1 MMGISKLAYLLE
13 QREIRKVCYFH
24 TDHFEPWSKGV
35 NSDSVRGVEA
45 FSKQSRKSRF
55 SQNSN
60 LFYHAY
66 FPFRLD
72 KSVVLNSG
80 TGAEAIRLGERS
92 KDVNQICSE
101 AMTTLNHHSQHEFHI
116 HIHHE
121 KWTRNTSDFGEVS
134 RWVNA
139 HSTAEEDS
147 RRLDAAIPRIKA
159 IVERDIGDSLDQWAF
174 VHGNWALNA
183 SDPSICC
190 IEDEIPLL
198 MKHGCFG
205 DFTFPAGRGRCDPTI
220 LLEPYTCLPV
230 TGVKAYDA
238 EASSPIAVG
247 LGTSAFDEGRF
258 FIWNSRLKADF
269 SSLDYYSERNRKYFS
284 DGESF
289 VHSWLENAVVI
300 DRVLY
305 IKTHAHSLKWEYEI
319 GLSENVIPHLYPP
332 VKGIFDVLE
341 KACELSQIELEV
353 CTVNQ
358 IMKTLRGL
366 PAERVP
372 VSTKIK
378 APALCVRPP
387 LATNRIRD
395 CIGEAMISLCETMKR
410 ADDPEDKFY
419 RARIDRRQWLAEY
432 ELSVIDRLLEN
443 HNPETTCVTEVGCG
457 WGTLSLALAA
467 LGYNVNA
474 VEGNRLRFR
483 GAVYLRDYVAKALLS
498 SLERYEIL
506 KGFYPDIQNSLLID
520 PSKENI
526 LVLTN
531 LVNSFTANNTE
542 SIIDA
547 ASAFDRLLIDVE
559 RFGVKRV
566 SADSIDHL
574 GSLLEQH
581 FEICEPPRLDGGTMR
596 EYVSKG

>member
-1 MMGISKLAYLLE
+1 MTTMSKLVGLLK
-13 QREIRKVCYFH
+13 QREIGKVCYFH

-45 FSKQSRKSRF
+45 FARQSRKSRF
-55 SQNSN
+55 CQKAN

-66 FPFRLD
+66 FPYRLD
-72 KSVVLNSG
+72 KSVVSNSG
-80 TGAEAIRLGERS
+80 MGTESIRLGERS
-92 KDVNQICSE
+92 KHVNQICSE
-101 AMTTLNHHSQHEFHI
+101 AMTPLNHDSQYEFHI

-121 KWTRNTSDFGEVS
+121 KWTRNKSDFGEVS

-147 RRLDAAIPRIKA
+147 QRLDDAIPRIKA
-159 IVERDIGDSLDQWAF
+159 IVENDIGESLDQWAF

-183 SDPSICC
+183 SDPTICC
-190 IEDEIPLL
+190 IEDEIALL

-205 DFTFPAGRGRCDPTI
+205 DFTFPAGRRRCEPTI
-220 LLEPYTCLPV
+220 LLEPYTCLPT
-230 TGVKAYDA
+230 TGVKAYDS
-238 EASSPIAVG
+238 EESSPIVVG
-247 LGTSAFDEGRF
+247 PGTSAFDEGRF

-269 SSLDYYSERNRKYFS
+269 SSLDYYSERNRKCFS
-284 DGESF
+284 DAETF
-289 VHSWLENAVVI
+289 VHSWLEKAVVI

-305 IKTHAHSLKWEYEI
+305 IKTHAHSLKWEYRI
-319 GLSENVIPHLYPP
+319 GRSQNPIPHLYPP
-332 VKGIFDVLE
+332 VLRIFDVLE

-366 PAERVP
+366 PAEEVP

-378 APALCVRPP
+378 APALCVRPQ
-387 LATNRIRD
+387 LAINRIRD
-395 CIGEAMISLCETMKR
+395 CIGEAMISLCETMER
-410 ADDPEDKFY
+410 ADEADDKFY

-432 ELSVIDRLLEN
+432 ELSVIDYLLEN
-443 HNPETTCVTEVGCG
+443 HNPDTTCVTEVGCG
-457 WGTLSLALAA
+457 WGTLSLALGA
-467 LGYNVNA
+467 LGYHVNA
-474 VEGNRLRFR
+474 VEGNKLRFS
-483 GAVYLRDYVAKALLS
+483 GAVYLRDYVAKGLLS
-498 SLERYEIL
+498 SLERYDIL
-506 KGFYPDIQNSLLID
+506 KGFYPDMQNSFLID
-520 PSKENI
+520 PNKENI

-574 GSLLEQH
+574 GSLLDQH